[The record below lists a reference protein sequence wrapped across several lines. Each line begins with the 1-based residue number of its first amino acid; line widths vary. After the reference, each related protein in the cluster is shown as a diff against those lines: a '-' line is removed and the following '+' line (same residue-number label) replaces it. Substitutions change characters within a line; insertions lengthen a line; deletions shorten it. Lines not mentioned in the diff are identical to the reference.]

1 MAFYWLGA
9 DLFGTSLHEDLH
21 GEPRE
26 MTKTLS
32 FFLDLDPCVNV
43 DLCASVA
50 PLLPAPRLI
59 SDAQVNILPL

>member
-1 MAFYWLGA
+1 MRFYSLGE
-9 DLFGTSLHEDLH
+9 DPYGTSLQEDLH

-26 MTKTLS
+26 RTRILS
-32 FFLDLDPCVNV
+32 FFLDIDPCMNV

-59 SDAQVNILPL
+59 PDAQVNILLV